1 VYDIEEVIAAA
12 GRFWLAWTLATETD
26 AEGGGVPP
34 PDMVIEVHEAARQLI
49 RAADA
54 QDLRGAYRVRDE
66 LVLEIKQA
74 HAAAN

>member
-1 VYDIEEVIAAA
+1 MYDIEEVIAAA

-34 PDMVIEVHEAARQLI
+34 PDMVIEVHEAARELI

-54 QDLRGAYRVRDE
+54 EDLRAAYGVLDD

-74 HAAAN
+74 HAPAN